1 LLILVH
7 ISKNQIKMGPKLGLI
22 FRTSNFWEKYWCELK
37 KTVQLISE
45 HFRVLG
51 FLQSLMEMVI
61 FEVFVFAFMKDI
73 RNGSPISCEFFLRML

>member
-1 LLILVH
+1 VN
-7 ISKNQIKMGPKLGLI
+7 S
-22 FRTSNFWEKYWCELK
+22 K

-73 RNGSPISCEFFLRML
+73 SNGSPISCEFFLRML